1 MSANVKLSLSAFR
14 RRVVRKGLTLIEAA
28 MVLVIL
34 ALVIGGVMLYY
45 NSASTGRQTSEAA
58 GQLAAVQQAVRSMY
72 AGQADYTGLSNNVI
86 AQSLPNKMLFG
97 GAASGQLRHAF
108 NNTVTV
114 APAGTGNQFTIT
126 FDGIPV
132 EACMKLATQD
142 MGRGITSLAIGGGGA
157 ANAPPYTPA
166 AAQTACGNAGSQSMT
181 WTIF

>member
-1 MSANVKLSLSAFR
+1 MIANVDKKFSALR
-14 RRVVRKGLTLIEAA
+14 RRVRRAGLTLIEAA

-58 GQLAAVQQAVRSMY
+58 GQLAAIQQAVRSMY
-72 AGQADYTGLSNNVI
+72 AGQADYTGLSNTVI
-86 AQSLPNKMLFG
+86 AQGLPNKMLFG
-97 GAASGQLRHAF
+97 GATSGQLRHAF
-108 NNTVTV
+108 NNNVTV

-126 FDGIPV
+126 FNGVPV

-142 MGRGITSLAIGGGGA
+142 LGRGVTDLQIGGTAGVQPRNPGD
-157 ANAPPYTPA
+157 
-166 AAQTACGNAGSQSMT
+166 AQTQCGNAGSQTMV